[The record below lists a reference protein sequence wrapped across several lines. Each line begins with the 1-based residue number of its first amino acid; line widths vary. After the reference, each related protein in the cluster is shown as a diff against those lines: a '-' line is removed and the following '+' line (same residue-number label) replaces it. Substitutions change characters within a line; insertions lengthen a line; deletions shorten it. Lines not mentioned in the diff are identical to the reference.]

1 MQGEDD
7 GTSVVPVS
15 SWLASR
21 EGAVVPGVYAVY
33 DAAQALQLVSYSRN
47 VVLSLRG
54 HVVRAAAHSPSHLSL
69 SFAHAP

>member
-54 HVVRAAAHSPSHLSL
+54 HVVRLQRCTQATQALL
-69 SFAHAP
+69 CTC